1 MLKSQ
6 PGTPRLC
13 LPTGE
18 WSGEPASCK
27 VKTCRYTE
35 VTSQTAAG
43 SRHACTQRVQVRQL
57 QGQDM
62 QVDRGYMLDSCRVK
76 TCSLHDAGTQRL
88 QVRQLQGQDMQV
100 HRDYRVVDSCRVN
113 ICRQTKVTGQTATGL
128 RHAGR
133 YTEVQLCMF
142 SKLLNC
148 HIKTCKDTDTEY
160 RFLNCN
166 SQFRAMAPPT
176 NGFVT
181 CTNNSHEVDTECEF
195 G

>member
-1 MLKSQ
+1 MQVDK
-6 PGTPRLC
+6 GYRLD
-13 LPTGE
+13 
-18 WSGEPASCK
+18 SNM
-27 VKTCRYTE
+27 VKTC
-35 VTSQTAAG
+35 
-43 SRHACTQRVQVRQL
+43 
-57 QGQDM
+57 
-62 QVDRGYMLDSCRVK
+62 
-76 TCSLHDAGTQRL
+76 
-88 QVRQLQGQDMQV
+88 
-100 HRDYRVVDSCRVN
+100 
-113 ICRQTKVTGQTATGL
+113 
-128 RHAGR
+128 R

-142 SKLLNC
+142 SKLSNC

>member
-35 VTSQTAAG
+35 VTGQTAAG
-43 SRHACTQRVQVRQL
+43 SRHAGR
-57 QGQDM
+57 
-62 QVDRGYMLDSCRVK
+62 
-76 TCSLHDAGTQRL
+76 QRL
-88 QVRQLQGQDMQV
+88 QVRQLQGQDMHV
-100 HRDYRVVDSCRVN
+100 HREYRLDSCRVKTCRQ
-113 ICRQTKVTGQTATGL
+113 IEVTCQTAAGSRHAACMMQVHRGDRLDSCRVKTCRQTEVTGQTTAGSK
-128 RHAGR
+128 HAGRQRLQVRHLQGQDMQVDRGYRLDSYRVKTCR

-148 HIKTCKDTDTEY
+148 HIKTCKDTD
-160 RFLNCN
+160 FN
-166 SQFRAMAPPT
+166 A
-176 NGFVT
+176 
-181 CTNNSHEVDTECEF
+181 
-195 G
+195 